1 MWVNLKDTWR
11 QMMTWLKQRR
21 SGKNLGI
28 SRTSILP
35 AYLAVLF
42 VLACGLSSSY
52 AQNTPPA
59 GTVHSVVLTWQA
71 PNPVGGSGTIAGYNV
86 YRATTGVNYAKVNA
100 VLVTGLTTT
109 DAAVVSG
116 TTYGYC
122 ATTVDSVG
130 SESPCTIPVNAAV
143 PGNPNIPTSFSATA
157 H

>member
-1 MWVNLKDTWR
+1 MILQKR
-11 QMMTWLKQRR
+11 QNSFSSRLAYSLVLYAAMA
-21 SGKNLGI
+21 GIVLG
-28 SRTSILP
+28 LP
-35 AYLAVLF
+35 SLAR
-42 VLACGLSSSY
+42 

-71 PNPVGGSGTIAGYNV
+71 PSPVGGSGTVAGYNV
-86 YRATTGVNYAKVNA
+86 YRATSGVNYAKLNSA
-100 VLVTGLTTT
+100 LVTGLTMT

-122 ATTVDSVG
+122 ATTVDSAG

-143 PGNPNIPTSFSATA
+143 PSNPGSPTSFGAAA

>member
-1 MWVNLKDTWR
+1 MKR
-11 QMMTWLKQRR
+11 
-21 SGKNLGI
+21 I
-28 SRTSILP
+28 
-35 AYLAVLF
+35 VLL
-42 VLACGLSSSY
+42 VLVLMVCGSAF

-71 PNPVGGSGTIAGYNV
+71 PSPVGGSGTIAGYNV
-86 YRATTGVNYAKVNA
+86 YRATSGVNYAKINSA
-100 VLVTGLTTT
+100 LVTGLTTT
-109 DAAVVSG
+109 DNAVVSG

>member
-1 MWVNLKDTWR
+1 MKEYQKMIHLH
-11 QMMTWLKQRR
+11 KQSNSRN
-21 SGKNLGI
+21 GKFARNIFLLMLLLLFG
-28 SRTSILP
+28 TPILTH
-35 AYLAVLF
+35 
-42 VLACGLSSSY
+42 
-52 AQNTPPA
+52 AQNPPT

-71 PNPVGGSGTIAGYNV
+71 PSPVGGSGTVAGYNV
-86 YRATTGVNYAKVNA
+86 YRATTGVNYAKVNSA
-100 VLVTGLTTT
+100 LITGLTMT

-143 PGNPNIPTSFSATA
+143 PGNPASPTNFGATA